1 MSMASKAH
9 LSPFYKITVFF
20 GTWKP
25 RIQYKTQNLKTKG
38 KTPNFFP
45 LKAFYSVLQILGWN
59 SLNQIIQVIPR
70 FSTPTKLRFHSSTNL
85 IPKCTQPFRYV
96 KLKISL
102 LKSTAKLPEQVH

>member
-1 MSMASKAH
+1 MSTASKAH

-59 SLNQIIQVIPR
+59 SLNQIIQKSDQDFNPNKALV
-70 FSTPTKLRFHSSTNL
+70 
-85 IPKCTQPFRYV
+85 PFIY
-96 KLKISL
+96 
-102 LKSTAKLPEQVH
+102 